1 MFSEVC
7 VHNIKTG
14 IFRTIKLA
22 MKSIVAGAKI
32 FATLLRDGLCEFV
45 RTQQRVAIL

>member
-14 IFRTIKLA
+14 IFRSIKLA

-32 FATLLRDGLCEFV
+32 VATLLRDGLCEFV
-45 RTQQRVAIL
+45 RTQQGVAIL

>member
-14 IFRTIKLA
+14 IFRSIKLA

-32 FATLLRDGLCEFV
+32 VATLLRDGLCEFV